1 MKTLSDFYRLFPN
14 RPALVQQPAPARP
27 SPVIEAFAATA
38 APRPSPR
45 YRQRDFGT
53 GYGRSSGYALD
64 SRYTAAR
71 DHALLRVC

>member
-14 RPALVQQPAPARP
+14 RPALVEQPLPATPARVIEAAHTP
-27 SPVIEAFAATA
+27 SPVRI
-38 APRPSPR
+38 SPR

-53 GYGRSSGYALD
+53 GYGRSSGYAAA
-64 SRYTAAR
+64 SHYTADR

>member
-1 MKTLSDFYRLFPN
+1 MKTLNDFYRLFPS
-14 RPALVQQPAPARP
+14 RPALVEQPVPAAPVPVIQAAAAPAPVRMA
-27 SPVIEAFAATA
+27 
-38 APRPSPR
+38 PR

-64 SRYTAAR
+64 SRYTADR

>member
-14 RPALVQQPAPARP
+14 RPALVEQPQPTASA
-27 SPVIEAFAATA
+27 PVIETA
-38 APRPSPR
+38 AAPAPVRIAPR

-53 GYGRSSGYALD
+53 GYGRSSGYAMD
-64 SRYTAAR
+64 SRYTADR